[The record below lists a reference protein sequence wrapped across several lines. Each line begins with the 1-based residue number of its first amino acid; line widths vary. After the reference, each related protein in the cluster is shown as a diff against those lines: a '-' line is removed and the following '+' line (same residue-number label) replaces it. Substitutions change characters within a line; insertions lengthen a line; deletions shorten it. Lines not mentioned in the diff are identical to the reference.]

1 MDKRNQ
7 SQPDQEPKAPA
18 KLVTDL
24 KDLHKEHIFV
34 PPKVDQ
40 SILNAAREHL
50 EKTSREPAEQETAGQ
65 PWIPKWAPW
74 PAAAASLMLL
84 LFLTLPGEKQ
94 ALPSAL
100 AKTSAPS
107 GIIALNQEPSS
118 PTKKATK
125 ISPKDINKDGQV
137 DILDAFTLASRIK
150 AGAAIEENWDINGDG
165 QVNQADVEEISAFA
179 VKLDPEDKS

>member
-7 SQPDQEPKAPA
+7 SQPEQESEAPV

-40 SILNAAREHL
+40 SILNAAREQL
-50 EKTSREPAEQETAGQ
+50 EETSREPAEQETAGQ
-65 PWIPKWAPW
+65 PWIPQWAPW
-74 PAAAASLMLL
+74 AAAASLMFL
-84 LFLTLPGEKQ
+84 LFLTLPGEKHTS
-94 ALPSAL
+94 PPAL
-100 AKTSAPS
+100 AEASVSAEEVAPKQKP
-107 GIIALNQEPSS
+107 LS
-118 PTKKATK
+118 PAAM
-125 ISPKDINKDGQV
+125 ISRKDINKDGQV
-137 DILDAFTLASRIK
+137 DILDAFMLASRIQT
-150 AGAAIEENWDINGDG
+150 GAIEENWDINGDG

>member
-65 PWIPKWAPW
+65 PWIPQWAPW
-74 PAAAASLMLL
+74 AAAAASLMLL
-84 LFLTLPGEKQ
+84 LFLTLPGEKHTP
-94 ALPSAL
+94 PSAL
-100 AKTSAPS
+100 AKALVSAEEV
-107 GIIALNQEPSS
+107 ALKQKPSS
-118 PTKKATK
+118 PATM
-125 ISPKDINKDGQV
+125 ISRKDINKDGQV

>member
-24 KDLHKEHIFV
+24 KGLHKELIFV

-40 SILNAAREHL
+40 SILNAAREQL
-50 EKTSREPAEQETAGQ
+50 EETSREPAEQETARQ
-65 PWIPKWAPW
+65 PWIPQWAPW
-74 PAAAASLMLL
+74 AAAASLMLL
-84 LFLTLPGEKQ
+84 LFLTLPGEKHTS
-94 ALPSAL
+94 PSAL
-100 AKTSAPS
+100 AKASVSAEEVAPK
-107 GIIALNQEPSS
+107 QKPSS
-118 PTKKATK
+118 PTTI
-125 ISPKDINKDGQV
+125 ISRKDINKDGQV